1 MQNKNTKV
9 KESSEVRDRPVKSIV
24 KAITWRVIASTTTF
38 LLTFYIFRDDPYATQ
53 KATGV
58 ASAEAVIK
66 MVLYFFHER
75 AWNTVRWGKMRVYV
89 RKYNIFKYKIMKR
102 IYISKSSAND

>member
-1 MQNKNTKV
+1 MSEKTKEI
-9 KESSEVRDRPVKSIV
+9 KELSEVRDRPMKSIA
-24 KAITWRVIASTTTF
+24 KAITWRLIASTTTF
-38 LLTFYIFRDDPYATQ
+38 LLTLYIFGDDPYAAQ

-66 MVLYFFHER
+66 MILYFFHER

-89 RKYNIFKYKIMKR
+89 RKYNIFKYRVMRK
-102 IYISKSSAND
+102 IYINKNSVND